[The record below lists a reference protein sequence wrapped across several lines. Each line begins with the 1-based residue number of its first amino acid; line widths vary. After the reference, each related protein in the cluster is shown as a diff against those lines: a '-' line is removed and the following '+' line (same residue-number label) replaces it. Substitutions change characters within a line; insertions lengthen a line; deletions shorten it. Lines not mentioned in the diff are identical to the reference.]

1 MFHVP
6 VMDLEELVKH
16 KLLPGHK
23 LIAAVQAGLVQEFVK
38 RDRALALIEGF
49 EAADVSAHLD
59 IIAANKRSGAVPAV
73 EVERAVLVLCS
84 TAEFLPS
91 SPSQFFIESVLP
103 IDARFKYT
111 IDGNQ
116 SAILLSLSS
125 SRHQLLFEMTFSQ
138 KTNIFVSEVM
148 KAAEGVSKRK
158 APTPEFTWLKPYLNN
173 SASSGSSK
181 PSAAGDH
188 NQNSQQ
194 IFTIEGGSPC
204 LVADLIGMS
213 PEGADGGSQ
222 TVNSDG
228 GAGGDNFIETGRDVV
243 ANRASPSHKG
253 GLGGSLAAEDEADLL
268 RVKDITLDNFALNQS
283 TFYKPAVMPVLAGA
297 RESHV
302 QHMMAQRQ
310 GSYTHALPLTVFV
323 GTWNVNGVPPSI
335 GLIEWLAVDPEP
347 PDVYA
352 LGFQEL
358 DLATE
363 AYIFQASNR
372 EPEWRAAVLSSLH
385 PAARYVEVKLV
396 RLVGMLLMVLVQ
408 EKHAKHVSRV
418 QACTVPTG
426 IMNML
431 GNKGGVSVSLELY
444 NTSVCFV
451 NCHLAAHVEE
461 YERRNEDYDCI
472 CEKTVFVGP
481 SGLQRYIRDHS
492 HIYFFG
498 DMNYRISASPEVNIR
513 KLASAGQYETLLKLD
528 QLNQQRRIGRVFKG
542 YSEGPINFQPTFK
555 YDKDTDSWD
564 SSEKQRQP
572 AWCDRILWAG
582 EGIEQRIYR
591 VHMALKISDHKPVS
605 ASFSSQVKV
614 IDQAKYRRVHEEV
627 MKQLDKMENEFL
639 PSVSLS
645 KSEVVLSPVHF
656 LELQS
661 ETITISNTGQFPVQ
675 FSFIK
680 KLNDEECCKPWLKIH
695 PKSAFIPPG
704 GDCVVRL
711 DVKVDKSSAWVLAS
725 GAEQLYDILV
735 LHLDGGKDYFITITG
750 DYVRSCF
757 GSSINALVHL
767 NKPFCEVPVAQLIDL
782 ESSAPQKTLELPY
795 AIPKELWY
803 LVDHLHSHALSTEG
817 LFTRPGLSKEL
828 CEIRAALDAGMP
840 SRELGVSVHS
850 IAQALLVFLEAL
862 PEPVV
867 PCSLY
872 PAALRAAAEGYLP
885 AKQVVSQMP
894 DYHRNVFTY
903 LMAFLNELLVH
914 RHENKLD
921 ASTLG
926 SL

>member
-1 MFHVP
+1 M
-6 VMDLEELVKH
+6 
-16 KLLPGHK
+16 
-23 LIAAVQAGLVQEFVK
+23 LIVSKEVIGVQAGLVQEFVK

-347 PDVYA
+347 PDV
-352 LGFQEL
+352 
-358 DLATE
+358 
-363 AYIFQASNR
+363 
-372 EPEWRAAVLSSLH
+372 AAVLSSLH

-481 SGLQRYIRDHS
+481 SGLQRYIRDH
-492 HIYFFG
+492 
-498 DMNYRISASPEVNIR
+498 
-513 KLASAGQYETLLKLD
+513 
-528 QLNQQRRIGRVFKG
+528 
-542 YSEGPINFQPTFK
+542 
-555 YDKDTDSWD
+555 
-564 SSEKQRQP
+564 
-572 AWCDRILWAG
+572 
-582 EGIEQRIYR
+582 
-591 VHMALKISDHKPVS
+591 
-605 ASFSSQVKV
+605 
-614 IDQAKYRRVHEEV
+614 
-627 MKQLDKMENEFL
+627 
-639 PSVSLS
+639 
-645 KSEVVLSPVHF
+645 
-656 LELQS
+656 
-661 ETITISNTGQFPVQ
+661 
-675 FSFIK
+675 
-680 KLNDEECCKPWLKIH
+680 
-695 PKSAFIPPG
+695 
-704 GDCVVRL
+704 
-711 DVKVDKSSAWVLAS
+711 
-725 GAEQLYDILV
+725 
-735 LHLDGGKDYFITITG
+735 
-750 DYVRSCF
+750 
-757 GSSINALVHL
+757 
-767 NKPFCEVPVAQLIDL
+767 
-782 ESSAPQKTLELPY
+782 
-795 AIPKELWY
+795 
-803 LVDHLHSHALSTEG
+803 
-817 LFTRPGLSKEL
+817 
-828 CEIRAALDAGMP
+828 
-840 SRELGVSVHS
+840 
-850 IAQALLVFLEAL
+850 
-862 PEPVV
+862 
-867 PCSLY
+867 
-872 PAALRAAAEGYLP
+872 
-885 AKQVVSQMP
+885 
-894 DYHRNVFTY
+894 
-903 LMAFLNELLVH
+903 
-914 RHENKLD
+914 
-921 ASTLG
+921 
-926 SL
+926 